1 MQCGPEQLYGFE
13 RDINSLIDAFAL
25 QAQLEQTLSYLTFKR
40 LFRAGGYAYLHQ
52 AYSGCEHSPEY
63 TQLLRPVHWVPQ
75 LPTWLAPLKPRYPD
89 LGLGLAAANRAA
101 ARAHNGARV
110 AAVHAAANAARS
122 LRANP
127 RSVDPVVH
135 REALFHIKTALRSLA
150 NFRSLQALCG
160 KYASARQAIFEPLLR
175 IKEPPVPGDDLLQ
188 QQQQQQQQQQRRQ
201 QQQQPQEQQDQ
212 DQQQGR
218 KRGGKGKAE
227 SANKRKKQIAESQG
241 AERSQKALLL
251 LQEQQQQEKQ
261 QQERQQQAAAA
272 ADAARAAGI
281 PELFDRNFGTNLSQL
296 AGDEAAQM
304 LVLLDPSRKPGYVR
318 QALNKQQQALQEAED
333 AGRAAAKE
341 GSSSAHLRKLAGSVQ
356 QQQRK
361 AAGASKA
368 AASRAGSAA
377 SVAMLRQQQQQ
388 GWQYLQELCAAGV
401 LQPAELQELQEDESE
416 GSVQGLGAAA
426 QVLQLQRERRQHT
439 LVLAEQ
445 WFRSHDAMLM
455 QADDDEDMP

>member
-1 MQCGPEQLYGFE
+1 MQCGPEHLYGFE

-63 TQLLRPVHWVPQ
+63 TQLLRPVHWAPQ
-75 LPTWLAPLKPRYPD
+75 LPTWLAPPKPRYPD

-160 KYASARQAIFEPLLR
+160 KYGSARQAIFEPLLR
-175 IKEPPVPGDDLLQ
+175 IKELQVPGDDQRQ
-188 QQQQQQQQQQRRQ
+188 QQQQQL
-201 QQQQPQEQQDQ
+201 QEQQDQ

-227 SANKRKKQIAESQG
+227 SASKRKKQNSESPG
-241 AERSQKALLL
+241 VDRSQRALLL

-272 ADAARAAGI
+272 AEAARAAGI

-361 AAGASKA
+361 AAGASKG
-368 AASRAGSAA
+368 ASRAGSAA
-377 SVAMLRQQQQQ
+377 YAAMLRQQQQQ